1 MESEEINSLRLRLS
15 VTKPD
20 HSTESPTNFGRQAE
34 PEEPVTP
41 CGRLFIQPSMNCYI
55 MCTLGFKNPINL
67 PELRVALEETLVK
80 HKRFHSVMKKNAKGT
95 EVWVPADVDIN
106 AHVFEPF
113 GFSEEDFAAPSFVE
127 KYVANLATAPP
138 MSFSRPLWECH
149 ILNGTSGDAAAH
161 LIFRLHH
168 SLGDGASLMS
178 LLLACTRRVD
188 HPDTMPSIPAK
199 KLKQNADPHIF
210 LLTSLWKTLILIW
223 NTVTGIAYFMATVFW
238 LKDSDTKIKGHA
250 GVGRAQKSLM
260 YAVIDIDDMR
270 IVKNAVNGTINDV
283 LMGIIGA
290 GLQRY
295 LEGQH
300 KDLTKPAGI
309 CLTFLQA
316 NMWLVNMEELA
327 SMMEGGSQTQWG
339 NQLGYLIFP
348 IPLKH
353 SSDPLD
359 CVRAAKKTGNQMKA
373 SLEAAFTYWSGALLM
388 SITGPVLPT
397 WLTEHVTL
405 QMTLAVSNVS
415 GPLEPVTLF
424 GNPIVHM
431 YAITAGH
438 PVSLSI
444 FFQSYAGKGSL
455 VVETARDLIPDPETL
470 CQYMVDALQEMKQA
484 VVSRRQASN

>member
-1 MESEEINSLRLRLS
+1 MQKCNVQNLL
-15 VTKPD
+15 
-20 HSTESPTNFGRQAE
+20 QAE

-67 PELRVALEETLVK
+67 PEVRVALEETLVK

-127 KYVANLATAPP
+127 KYVADLATAPA

-149 ILNGTSGDAAAH
+149 ILNRTSGDAAAH

-188 HPDTMPSIPAK
+188 HPDTMPSIPVK

-223 NTVTGIAYFMATVFW
+223 NTVTGIAYFMATVLW

-290 GLQRY
+290 GLRRY

-316 NMWLVNMEELA
+316 NLKNTSKVDHLRIRATVLKNMRSSPGLQELA

-388 SITGPVLPT
+388 SITGPVVPT
-397 WLTEHVTL
+397 WLTKHVTL
-405 QMTLAVSNVS
+405 QMTLAVSNVP
-415 GPLEPVTLF
+415 GPLEPVTFL

-444 FFQSYAGKGSL
+444 FFQSYAGKASL

>member
-1 MESEEINSLRLRLS
+1 MESEEVNSLRLRLS
-15 VTKPD
+15 VTTPD
-20 HSTESPTNFGRQAE
+20 HSTDSPANFGRQAE

-55 MCTLGFKNPINL
+55 LCTLGFKNPINL
-67 PELRVALEETLVK
+67 PEVRVALEETLVK

-127 KYVANLATAPP
+127 KYVADLATAPA

-199 KLKQNADPHIF
+199 KLKQIADPHIF

-223 NTVTGIAYFMATVFW
+223 NTVTGIAYFMATVLW

-270 IVKNAVNGTINDV
+270 IVKNAVNGAFD
-283 LMGIIGA
+283 GIWRGNTKT
-290 GLQRY
+290 LQ
-295 LEGQH
+295 
-300 KDLTKPAGI
+300 
-309 CLTFLQA
+309 
-316 NMWLVNMEELA
+316 N
-327 SMMEGGSQTQWG
+327 
-339 NQLGYLIFP
+339 
-348 IPLKH
+348 
-353 SSDPLD
+353 
-359 CVRAAKKTGNQMKA
+359 
-373 SLEAAFTYWSGALLM
+373 LL
-388 SITGPVLPT
+388 
-397 WLTEHVTL
+397 VTL
-405 QMTLAVSNVS
+405 NLKR
-415 GPLEPVTLF
+415 
-424 GNPIVHM
+424 
-431 YAITAGH
+431 ITN
-438 PVSLSI
+438 
-444 FFQSYAGKGSL
+444 KWK
-455 VVETARDLIPDPETL
+455 E
-470 CQYMVDALQEMKQA
+470 
-484 VVSRRQASN
+484 